1 MLNIPSMGPDP
12 FVGNMADGCVGRQQ
26 IDSVCHGFKKL
37 RDRFKREMSSTLIV
51 MNLILPKL
59 PVCHWLKAAVM
70 PEGLQLCGLGA
81 ALHSQC
87 IVKQAR
93 WS

>member
-1 MLNIPSMGPDP
+1 MLNIPSIGPNS
-12 FVGNMADGCVGRQQ
+12 FVGNMADRCVGRQQ

-37 RDRFKREMSSTLIV
+37 RDRCKREMSSALIV
-51 MNLILPKL
+51 MHLILPKL
-59 PVCHWLKAAVM
+59 P
-70 PEGLQLCGLGA
+70 GLLLCGLGA

-87 IVKQAR
+87 IVKQSR